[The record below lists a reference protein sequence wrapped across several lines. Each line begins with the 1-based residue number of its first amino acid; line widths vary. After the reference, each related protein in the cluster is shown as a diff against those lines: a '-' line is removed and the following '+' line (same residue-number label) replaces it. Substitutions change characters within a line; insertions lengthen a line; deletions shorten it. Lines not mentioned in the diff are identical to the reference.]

1 MLSREEYVEQA
12 YFFQT
17 LRERMQQNMAT
28 QDLLDAVRQEI
39 LVTTMLPMAVEF
51 MADELRLTGG
61 FATAMA
67 RLPHYFT
74 PFQSYVVGEAE
85 KAEGRFDFRIA
96 LEILQREVEFRAEGA
111 SPQGIFLF
119 QFESLCR
126 NRLGYDRGLEAVA
139 GDPVYDEAWREWIMT
154 VRRQIG
160 LVDFADMIYV
170 RSELYRK
177 RRNKAEKPILFGEKE
192 GRIAQANRRKNPLY
206 LFSAFPPPGLSH
218 RPAPRRKRPALC
230 PAGAG
235 AAGRSTGNPAAA
247 AGRRHP
253 RRHQP
258 AAFLRREGRKARPRT
273 TLAAIA
279 QGWLAVGWHAL
290 SLWRRAWFSAL
301 PHALR

>member
-96 LEILQREVEFRAEGA
+96 LEILQREVEFRAE
-111 SPQGIFLF
+111 
-119 QFESLCR
+119 
-126 NRLGYDRGLEAVA
+126 
-139 GDPVYDEAWREWIMT
+139 
-154 VRRQIG
+154 
-160 LVDFADMIYV
+160 
-170 RSELYRK
+170 
-177 RRNKAEKPILFGEKE
+177 
-192 GRIAQANRRKNPLY
+192 
-206 LFSAFPPPGLSH
+206 
-218 RPAPRRKRPALC
+218 APRRRASSSSSSSRSAATGWATTAGWRRWPAT
-230 PAGAG
+230 
-235 AAGRSTGNPAAA
+235 RSTT
-247 AGRRHP
+247 
-253 RRHQP
+253 
-258 AAFLRREGRKARPRT
+258 RP
-273 TLAAIA
+273 
-279 QGWLAVGWHAL
+279 GG
-290 SLWRRAWFSAL
+290 SGS
-301 PHALR
+301 